1 MTAEE
6 TELPGVL
13 LLRPRVFADDRG
25 HFLETWRRER
35 YARAGVAADFVQD
48 NASYSRHGVLRGLH
62 FQQPH
67 GQGKLVSVLLGEVWD
82 VAVDV
87 RAGSPTF
94 GRWTGY
100 TLSADNGHQLWI
112 PPGFAHGFVVTS
124 AEAVFSYKCTDVYH
138 PEAELTIRWDDPDL
152 AVTWPVRPTLVAEKD
167 AAAPTLAQI
176 PAERLPR
183 WGEGR

>member
-6 TELPGVL
+6 TALPGVL

-35 YARAGVAADFVQD
+35 YAQAGVAGDFVQD
-48 NASYSRHGVLRGLH
+48 NASYSHRGVLRGLH
-62 FQQPH
+62 FQQPY

-94 GRWTGY
+94 GRWVGY
-100 TLSADNGHQLWI
+100 TLSAANGHQLWI

-124 AEAVFSYKCTDVYH
+124 DQAVFSYKCTDVYH

-152 AVTWPVRPTLVAEKD
+152 AVAWPVVPTRVAEKD
-167 AAAPTLAQI
+167 AAAPTLGEI

-183 WGEGR
+183 YHEAR

>member
-13 LLRPRVFADDRG
+13 LLRPRVFADGRG

-35 YARAGVAADFVQD
+35 YARAGVDADFVQD

-100 TLSADNGHQLWI
+100 TLSAENGHQLWI

-124 AEAVFSYKCTDVYH
+124 GEAVFSYKCTDVYH

-152 AVTWPVRPTLVAEKD
+152 AVGWPIRPTLVAEKD

-183 WGEGR
+183 WGGGR